1 MADKDSRDLTRA
13 EESYAA
19 QVRYQLR
26 HLPSQQQTALMQS
39 VRRALLGGTPMDGYP
54 RLERELGTPA
64 QYADRLLGRG
74 GDSEEPAS
82 PAKRAGLF
90 GRRK

>member
-1 MADKDSRDLTRA
+1 MVGKDARDLTRA

-19 QVRYQLR
+19 QVKYQLR
-26 HLPSQQQTALMQS
+26 HLPGEQQTTLMQS
-39 VRRALLGGTPMDGYP
+39 VRRALLGGTPTDGYA

-64 QYADRLLGRG
+64 QYAERLLERG
-74 GDSEEPAS
+74 GGEPA
-82 PAKRAGLF
+82 PTARRAGLF